1 MRAFKISEEKY
12 IREHYGKTPIRL
24 IAEHLGRRK
33 SVVTSHIKLMGLQ
46 LTPEQRKARNPFKKN
61 QPAHNKGKSGKPN
74 KTSFKVGHKPANAM
88 HDGAISIKHKQGD
101 KSYKYLRISRKKWVL
116 LHRHIWEQ
124 ANGPIPPAHIVTF
137 IDGDSMNCELSNL
150 RLISRSQQVLENQNN
165 AKKTESI
172 KHRYRIKKAIAK
184 HRAEFPA
191 LFE

>member
-74 KTSFKVGHKPANAM
+74 KTSFKKGVKPKNAKNEGDTMIKRPVEGIPYMYIKIAGKWLLM
-88 HDGAISIKHKQGD
+88 HRYLWTQ
-101 KSYKYLRISRKKWVL
+101 SY
-116 LHRHIWEQ
+116 
-124 ANGPIPPAHIVTF
+124 GPIPSGFVVRF
-137 IDGDSMNCELSNL
+137 KDGNTMNIELDNL
-150 RLISRSQQVLENQNN
+150 ELASKKQVLKRNYN
-165 AKKTESI
+165 ASKASETLRH
-172 KHRYRIKKAIAK
+172 KHKVKKAIAK